1 MKGFSNVL
9 AFSMCERWRSRSHRL
24 FANASTTPLHEVC
37 DDIDLRGFIAEKMMK
52 FEILIKKRNGKRYGM
67 RVLRSCMYDIEWCS
81 MKITKRILKKLIA
94 WIAVARYWAK
104 AKDLVVAKP
113 CEMELHA
120 GFPYPP
126 EATLWNVVTQD
137 KTTRNSERN
146 GQLSGHEKNMRSD
159 LEQKHWSTGQ
169 PPRAAFASA
178 SSSLSLTHS
187 WFVNCHERTLALMY
201 AAMVF

>member
-1 MKGFSNVL
+1 MILHQIIKPKFSQNRCKGGKRLRPDLESKNLELQILRRINNERIFQRPGVLHVWEMKKSKPSTF
-9 AFSMCERWRSRSHRL
+9 CERFHNSAARGLWRYRPQRFHSRKNDEFFFEKKWKEIRYESITIMHVYHTRVMQ
-24 FANASTTPLHEVC
+24 HENY
-37 DDIDLRGFIAEKMMK
+37 EKNS
-52 FEILIKKRNGKRYGM
+52 KKM
-67 RVLRSCMYDIEWCS
+67 
-81 MKITKRILKKLIA
+81 IA

-146 GQLSGHEKNMRSD
+146 GQFSGHEKR
-159 LEQKHWSTGQ
+159 WGQ
-169 PPRAAFASA
+169 I
-178 SSSLSLTHS
+178 
-187 WFVNCHERTLALMY
+187 
-201 AAMVF
+201 

>member
-24 FANASTTPLHEVC
+24 FANASTTRLHEVC
-37 DDIDLRGFIAEKMMK
+37 DDIDLRGFIAEKMMIFFWK
-52 FEILIKKRNGKRYGM
+52 KKWKEIRYESITIMHVYHTRVMQHENYEKNSKKM
-67 RVLRSCMYDIEWCS
+67 
-81 MKITKRILKKLIA
+81 IA

-146 GQLSGHEKNMRSD
+146 GQFSGHEKNMRSD

-187 WFVNCHERTLALMY
+187 WFVNCNERTLALMY